1 VPPAIITLTTDFGAR
16 DHYVGVMKGVI
27 ASINAGAK
35 IIDICH
41 EVRPCSVMQGAFFIA
56 QTYRYF
62 PQETVHV
69 VVVDP
74 GVGSARR
81 EILVEAA
88 GQRFVAPD
96 NGVLSQVYER
106 ESHTVRAIR
115 TERFALQPASHT
127 FHGRDI
133 FAPVGAWLSSGKE
146 SAEFGDLI
154 TDYVRLEATAP
165 LLLKPGHW
173 QGRILNIDTFGN
185 VVTSFPASLLT
196 EAGGGTRVKAGRMQA
211 EHVRTTYAEASSGEP
226 FAIAGS
232 SGYVEISI
240 REASAAEAAGVDI
253 GDRVELAFDA

>member
-1 VPPAIITLTTDFGAR
+1 VPPAIITLTTDFGER

-27 ASINAGAK
+27 ASINGGAK

-41 EVRPCSVMQGAFFIA
+41 EVRPFSVAQGAFFIA
-56 QTYRYF
+56 QAYRYF
-62 PQETVHV
+62 PKGTVHV

-81 EILVEAA
+81 AILVEAA

-115 TERFALQPASHT
+115 TERFALQPVSQT

-146 SAEFGDLI
+146 SAEFGDLVAG
-154 TDYVRLEATAP
+154 YVRLAATAP
-165 LLLKPGHW
+165 VLVKPGHW
-173 QGRILNIDTFGN
+173 QGRILNIDSFGN
-185 VVTSFPASLLT
+185 IVTSFPASLLP
-196 EAGGGTRVKAGRMQA
+196 EAGGIARVKAGRVQTERVHTA
-211 EHVRTTYAEASSGEP
+211 YAEAPSGEP

-232 SGYVEISI
+232 AGYVEISI
-240 REASAAEAAGVDI
+240 REASAAEVAGVDI
-253 GDRVELAFDA
+253 GDRVELEFDA